1 MNDLESKG
9 FGGFAEEF
17 LDMIQDAVLVLDT
30 ELRVISANPA
40 FGRKFY
46 GAAEYTVGQPVYDI
60 GDGQWDIEPLRVVLE
75 RVLPREKRYDNL
87 LVDHE
92 FRSLGELELL
102 INAREVVRDDG
113 RPVILLTIHDITGIL
128 TDQYG

>member
-9 FGGFAEEF
+9 FGGFAEEI

-40 FGRKFY
+40 FGRKLY